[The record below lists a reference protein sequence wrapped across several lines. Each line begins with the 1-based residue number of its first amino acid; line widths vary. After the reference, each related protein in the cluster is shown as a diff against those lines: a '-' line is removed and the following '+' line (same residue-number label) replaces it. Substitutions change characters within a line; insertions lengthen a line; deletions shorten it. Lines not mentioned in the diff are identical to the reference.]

1 MEHFT
6 EYQKMNLK
14 RRKLIEKNTSAKY
27 QISLQL
33 MGSSLNYMWYDNN
46 SQIKTII
53 FNISLSNLKRSHR
66 NTLS

>member
-27 QISLQL
+27 QICLQL
-33 MGSSLNYMWYDNN
+33 MGSSLN
-46 SQIKTII
+46 
-53 FNISLSNLKRSHR
+53 
-66 NTLS
+66 